1 MKTEARNAWVA
12 ALRSGEYE
20 QTKHVLQDHYGY
32 CCLGVACDVFA
43 DTLDIEVNKV
53 LFREGEGFEVY
64 YDFQAQVLPQKIADH
79 VGLISVEGA
88 FTELRMEDAQMGD
101 TLTSLND
108 AGATFSQIADILEE
122 HEDLL
127 FTEKKSY
134 G

>member
-12 ALRSGEYE
+12 ALRSGEFE
-20 QTKHVLQDHYGY
+20 QTKHVLQDHYGH
-32 CCLGVACDVFA
+32 CCLGVCASIFA

-64 YDFQAQVLPQKIADH
+64 YDFQAQVLPKKVADH
-79 VGLISVEGA
+79 VGLNSVEGV
-88 FTELRMEDAQMGD
+88 FSEIRMEGAQMGD

-108 AGATFSQIADILEE
+108 AGMSFDQIADVLEE

-127 FTEKKSY
+127 FTERKEY